1 MNRSASAA
9 LLSALVFPG
18 VGQLYLGRRLRG
30 WLIVLVA
37 LAAALYVTVEVVGPV
52 LGLVTEIEDGRL
64 ALDPVLIAARLEQQ
78 GQAVNPLHTVAMLA
92 MLACWMGA
100 TVDAYLLGRQAKSG

>member
-1 MNRSASAA
+1 MRRPVSAA

-30 WLIVLVA
+30 WLIVIVA
-37 LAAALYVTVEVVGPV
+37 LAAALYVTTEVVGPV
-52 LGLVTEIEDGRL
+52 LGLVNEIEDGRL

-78 GQAVNPLHTVAMLA
+78 GQAVNPLHTVAMLV
-92 MLACWMGA
+92 MLACWVGS
-100 TVDAYLLGRQAKSG
+100 TVDAYLVGRKAETG